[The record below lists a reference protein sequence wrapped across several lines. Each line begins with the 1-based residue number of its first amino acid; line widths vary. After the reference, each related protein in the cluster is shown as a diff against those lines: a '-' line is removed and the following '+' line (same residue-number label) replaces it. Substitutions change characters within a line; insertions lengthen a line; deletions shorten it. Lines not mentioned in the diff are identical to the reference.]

1 MKGDEKQRKKIK
13 CKMVMISK
21 IYNSRELVVNDYLA
35 NQLACPRDF
44 IIQKRKKRV
53 FLIPF

>member
-44 IIQKRKKRV
+44 IFQKREKRD